1 MNKYIA
7 THKAKGQLTIH
18 ASTAFQA
25 CKTAQ
30 SIWNIRENLK
40 HDAVI
45 GTTRYGTPIGIRAD
59 YAGPVDLHDAH
70 VNEYWKYTWGT
81 SDYA

>member
-1 MNKYIA
+1 MNKYIV
-7 THKAKGQLTIH
+7 TCKEKGQLTLH
-18 ASTAFQA
+18 ASTEFQA

-30 SIWNIRENLK
+30 SIWDMHE
-40 HDAVI
+40 
-45 GTTRYGTPIGIRAD
+45 TTRYGTPIGIRAD
-59 YAGPVDLHDAH
+59 YAGPSELHDAH

>member
-1 MNKYIA
+1 MNKYIV

-30 SIWNIRENLK
+30 SIWNIRDNLK

-45 GTTRYGTPIGIRAD
+45 GTTRYGTPVGIHA
-59 YAGPVDLHDAH
+59 YYVGPAGLHDAH
-70 VNEYWKYTWGT
+70 VRAYYKHKGASYV
-81 SDYA
+81 

>member
-1 MNKYIA
+1 MNVY
-7 THKAKGQLTIH
+7 TVVCKAKGTLTIH
-18 ASTAFQA
+18 ASTEFQA

>member
-1 MNKYIA
+1 MNKYIV
-7 THKAKGQLTIH
+7 TCKEKGQLTLY
-18 ASTAFQA
+18 AATEFQA

-30 SIWNIRENLK
+30 SIWNM
-40 HDAVI
+40 DA
-45 GTTRYGTPIGIRAD
+45 TTRYGTPVGIRAD
-59 YAGPVDLHDAH
+59 YAGPAELHDAH

>member
-1 MNKYIA
+1 MNKYIV
-7 THKAKGQLTIH
+7 TNKAKGQLTIH
-18 ASTAFQA
+18 ASTEFQA

-30 SIWNIRENLK
+30 SIWNLTE
-40 HDAVI
+40 
-45 GTTRYGTPIGIRAD
+45 TTRYGTPVGIRAD
-59 YAGPVDLHDAH
+59 YAGPAELHDAH